1 MGKDRGL
8 VRMASGIYHTVPR
21 ATEAV
26 RALLGESVPADTI
39 TVVVRSPEG
48 DTRTVDVEDE
58 TGVWH
63 GAWVG
68 ARIGAVAGALLMG
81 GLAVVV
87 PLASGDGPFAGSP
100 FTAALRGAL
109 GGAAAG
115 VTLGG
120 ILGIGR
126 WDGLADLDPEAMEG
140 SRIEVRVHSDELVE
154 TVRGILGRTGA
165 EEVTV
170 SGG

>member
-1 MGKDRGL
+1 M
-8 VRMASGIYHTVPR
+8 VSGIYHAAPT

-26 RALLGESVPADTI
+26 RTLLGESVPADVI
-39 TVVVRSPEG
+39 AVVVRSPEG
-48 DTRTVDVEDE
+48 DTRSVDVEDE

-68 ARIGAVAGALLMG
+68 ARIGAVVGALLMG

-87 PLASGDGPFAGSP
+87 PLTSGDGPFAGHP
-100 FTAALRGAL
+100 FAAALRGAL

-126 WDGLADLDPEAMEG
+126 WNGLSALDAKILEG
-140 SRIEVRVHSDELVE
+140 SRIEVRVRSDELAD
-154 TVRGILGRTGA
+154 TARRILEDAGA
-165 EEVTV
+165 DEVTV
-170 SGG
+170 AGRQSG